1 MSSGNLIDVL
11 KDHKEEI
18 ICIGAA
24 SICYNLI
31 QYLRRRNPKQ
41 EEKPSDHSDLFPATS
56 IRFDT
61 STRKIS
67 NLSFIGSL

>member
-1 MSSGNLIDVL
+1 MPETDIVQLI
-11 KDHKEEI
+11 KDHKEEL

-31 QYLRRRNPKQ
+31 QFLRKKNNNKKPAT
-41 EEKPSDHSDLFPATS
+41 EKPIDVNASINPPS

-61 STRKIS
+61 STRQ
-67 NLSFIGSL
+67 LSK

>member
-1 MSSGNLIDVL
+1 MSSGNLVDIL
-11 KDHKEEI
+11 KDHREEL

-31 QYLRRRNPKQ
+31 QYLRKRNTKN
-41 EEKPSDHSDLFPATS
+41 EEKPTDHSELFPATS

-67 NLSFIGSL
+67 IFMFYG